1 MTLPGPANDFA
12 SQEVIRP
19 AAVFSEAAA
28 RQILK
33 GLAGDDVRHGG
44 HWWTRIGTWRRYA
57 TPWAPGTD
65 EPGDAVHIGTI
76 SSVYDS
82 PARYCVTVFRV
93 SLTAY
98 GLRQGWTTASL
109 CDEAFGHGGFTLAD
123 CPRVAVPAPPRPFAE
138 MELRRGPTGP
148 PV

>member
-19 AAVFSEAAA
+19 AAVLSEMAA
-28 RQILK
+28 REILK
-33 GLAGDDVRHGG
+33 GLAADDVRDGG
-44 HWWTRIGTWRRYA
+44 HWWTRVGTWRRYES
-57 TPWAPGTD
+57 PWAEGAD

-93 SLTAY
+93 SMTAY
-98 GLRQGWTTASL
+98 GLRQGWTTGSL
-109 CDEAFGHGGFTLAD
+109 CDEAFGHAGLTLDGCPRATLA
-123 CPRVAVPAPPRPFAE
+123 APPRPFSE
-138 MELRRGPTGP
+138 MESRRQGLP
-148 PV
+148 